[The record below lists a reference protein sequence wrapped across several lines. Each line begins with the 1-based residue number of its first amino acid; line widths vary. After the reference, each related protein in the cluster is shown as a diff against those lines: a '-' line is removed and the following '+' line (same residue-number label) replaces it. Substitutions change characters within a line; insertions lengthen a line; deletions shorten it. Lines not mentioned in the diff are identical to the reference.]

1 MLRLRFY
8 SPGEGSAE
16 SIEPGEFFR
25 FIGSM
30 LCRDAGNDAVAT
42 WMTRWLLRDAEFT
55 RAESLDPVV
64 IYFENN
70 AGLASCAYGPFESL
84 HVTDGAAWAGTRQ
97 LARLDPQTLLWHP
110 PRAPDGWASLLVA
123 PPGRSRFDLA
133 GDRGRR
139 GQAGRAEP

>member
-30 LCRDAGNDAVAT
+30 LCRGASNDAVAT
-42 WMTRWLLRDAEFT
+42 WMTRWMLRDAEFA
-55 RAESLDPVV
+55 RAESMDPVV

-70 AGLASCAYGPFESL
+70 AGLASAAYGPFEKL
-84 HVTDGAAWAGTRQ
+84 HVSDGAAWAGTRQ

-123 PPGRSRFDLA
+123 PPGTSRFDLA
-133 GDRGRR
+133 GDGGRR
-139 GQAGRAEP
+139 GPGGRGTL